1 MSILPLSTQYSDIHV
16 PKGTSYHVIS
26 LGVLYSFSLDIELE
40 AMNKS
45 ALEQAI
51 IDILGNDI
59 WDVDHNHGKIKRTA
73 IERLSKLV
81 EHIYEK
87 EKQDPASAYELSCYG
102 CG

>member
-1 MSILPLSTQYSDIHV
+1 MLFPWGYYI
-16 PKGTSYHVIS
+16 
-26 LGVLYSFSLDIELE
+26 YSFSLDIELE

-51 IDILGNDI
+51 IDILENDI

-81 EHIYEK
+81 EHIYE

-102 CG
+102 CGSSAGICDCNNR